1 MTRKTIR
8 LGDIELVVAD
18 PHNVSPALADLIVE
32 ARKFNEVLA
41 LSFATVVTDGGGD
54 PEAVVCARL
63 RISIAAA
70 IDLRTALD
78 NLLSSNVP
86 KGQAN

>member
-18 PHNVSPALADLIVE
+18 PMQVQPSVVDLIVE
-32 ARKFNEVLA
+32 ARNFNDMIA
-41 LSFATVVTDGGGD
+41 LSFATVITDGSGA

-63 RISIAAA
+63 RLTVANA
-70 IDLRTALD
+70 IDLRSTLD
-78 NLLSSNVP
+78 TLLSSNVP